1 MKHIFKTQRA
11 IVLIHTGE
19 GEFLILPSWYKLH
32 FSFNYNKI
40 HRQLGID
47 LTFTL
52 FQALLQPELSET
64 EVKISEK
71 TEKLVHIIMP
81 DLLNYLEMVESGEI
95 IEKRIEKNKLL
106 KLKYK
111 KEIHKEVLNN
121 KTPEK
126 KFTD

>member
-1 MKHIFKTQRA
+1 M
-11 IVLIHTGE
+11 
-19 GEFLILPSWYKLH
+19 
-32 FSFNYNKI
+32 
-40 HRQLGID
+40 
-47 LTFTL
+47 TFTL

-64 EVKISEK
+64 EVKMSEK

-106 KLKYK
+106 NLKYK